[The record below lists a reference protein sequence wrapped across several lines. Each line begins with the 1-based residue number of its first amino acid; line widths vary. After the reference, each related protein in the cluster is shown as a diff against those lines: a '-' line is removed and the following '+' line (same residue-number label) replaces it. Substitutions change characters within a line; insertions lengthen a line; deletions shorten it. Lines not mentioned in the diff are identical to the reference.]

1 MNELLFCIKCGHEL
15 KTGAMYC
22 PYCGTK
28 VTYSEDLISTSARY
42 ENYNPINTNIEGRAT
57 MDGKCSPSREEPNS
71 LIKCFT
77 CSSLIPGD
85 SKYCPI
91 CQTQLFVE
99 CPKCGH
105 KYSAQYANC
114 NECGTNREEYLKA
127 QELAALAKQLVEKK
141 RKEEEEQQRR
151 RQEEAR
157 RLEEE
162 CRKANE
168 PRILAFSASKYKRA
182 EGDSVV
188 FQWSTVNV
196 DHCDLS
202 WYNKRKKNCWHKCFP
217 HNYGYGSLFVNL
229 PPNCNKHTFGAGEL
243 LDMCSFIGLEQSV
256 EICLEAFGKNGE
268 IVSKY
273 IRINLLAFAFSPL
286 QVDSIEEI

>member
-114 NECGTNREEYLKA
+114 NECGTNREEYL
-127 QELAALAKQLVEKK
+127 
-141 RKEEEEQQRR
+141 RQQKM
-151 RQEEAR
+151 QEEAR
-157 RLEEE
+157 RQSAIEKEAQ
-162 CRKANE
+162 RIANL
-168 PRILAFSASKYKRA
+168 PKIVSFTHKKFKNKYQA
-182 EGDSVV
+182 GDALCLS
-188 FQWSTVNV
+188 WSTVNV
-196 DHCDLS
+196 EYCDLS
-202 WYNKRKKNCWHKCFP
+202 YRKKDCWYYYVDETAP
-217 HNYGYGSLFVNL
+217 YSLKGL
-229 PPNCNKHTFGAGEL
+229 SSSCNAYEITPYRL
-243 LDMCSFIGLEQSV
+243 QDMCPLFGSNHQIP
-256 EICLEAFGKNGE
+256 IRLEAYGKNGE
-268 IVSKY
+268 RISETIY
-273 IRINLLAFAFSPL
+273 INIRTFWFDPL
-286 QVDSIEEI
+286 EIL